1 MSCHIERKDAKG
13 KKYVPANAD
22 AGRTHLNRELVRF
35 PDGVSNRTE
44 AIQHRIDTAGLRRKV
59 GKNQTKAIRVILTG
73 THEQMMKIANGSRLD
88 SWIDANLKW
97 LKDTFGEENLVSCVL
112 HMDEKTPHLHATV
125 VPIVTGERVR
135 RKREGEKKYETK
147 SGPRL
152 SADDVMR
159 RTRLHEYQNSYAAAM
174 KPFGLQRGIVGSTAK
189 HQANSEYYR
198 QQVIRYEED
207 IAKLQADVE
216 KAQEGRNTILSWF
229 GKGDLAKAK
238 KELADKDEEIAGLNK
253 RLKELLAEKARL
265 QELHKSEIGKLRNGY
280 QKEIEAAIRR
290 AETAE
295 QQSKEKDAVIDR
307 QRKRI
312 AQLDRNA
319 NPQRYSLSSGAE
331 LVRINVSNYRNPSLH
346 IWTKVGEELFED
358 TKFQIDYD
366 VAQKHFNGQITD
378 EQLDL
383 TINDLRNRAN
393 MPRLTNAFVATNGL
407 NMLEEIRR
415 ERTVELAFEG
425 YRRDDLR
432 RWGTAE
438 TVLPLAI
445 RGVKFAGTEYQ
456 QKFPELVIGQDIQV
470 DSEGFIIAQPASAR
484 KFQTP
489 KHWLS
494 PIPLQQVQLSKGTL
508 EQNPG
513 W

>member
-1 MSCHIERKDAKG
+1 MVPTKNLADVYLCTDGLPIDKSKLFKGFQTQTSEFENRDSRMAQTFVVPGSEIFSEGGGWATVEPGFIGNNSTRTGYMIRK
-13 KKYVPANAD
+13 
-22 AGRTHLNRELVRF
+22 F
-35 PDGVSNRTE
+35 
-44 AIQHRIDTAGLRRKV
+44 
-59 GKNQTKAIRVILTG
+59 
-73 THEQMMKIANGSRLD
+73 
-88 SWIDANLKW
+88 
-97 LKDTFGEENLVSCVL
+97 
-112 HMDEKTPHLHATV
+112 MDETLDAV
-125 VPIVTGERVR
+125 QFIGEYDFKEFRY
-135 RKREGEKKYETK
+135 GEV
-147 SGPRL
+147 L
-152 SADDVMR
+152 
-159 RTRLHEYQNSYAAAM
+159 L
-174 KPFGLQRGIVGSTAK
+174 I
-189 HQANSEYYR
+189 
-198 QQVIRYEED
+198 
-207 IAKLQADVE
+207 
-216 KAQEGRNTILSWF
+216 
-229 GKGDLAKAK
+229 
-238 KELADKDEEIAGLNK
+238 
-253 RLKELLAEKARL
+253 LAEAL
-265 QELHKSEIGKLRNGY
+265 Y
-280 QKEIEAAIRR
+280 
-290 AETAE
+290 
-295 QQSKEKDAVIDR
+295 EK
-307 QRKRI
+307 
-312 AQLDRNA
+312 
-319 NPQRYSLSSGAE
+319 
-331 LVRINVSNYRNPSLH
+331 
-346 IWTKVGEELFED
+346 
-358 TKFQIDYD
+358 
-366 VAQKHFNGQITD
+366 NGQITD